1 VSHALDDCCCTTG
14 HPDTDVAGIR
24 RLVDMLAGV
33 ADPRQA
39 RGVRHR
45 IGTVLTVMVL
55 AVLAGARNFR
65 EIADRAAEL
74 PPQVLALAVCR
85 IHPVSGVHV
94 TPSKATIGRI
104 AHAIDA
110 DAADQRVGAWLRAEA
125 MATAIA
131 KEADRETPE
140 GLIAVAMDG
149 KTVRNTCLPGTE
161 GTEIKLFS
169 ALTHADAVV
178 IAQVRIPQDTNEIT
192 QVAALLAG
200 VDLSGVVVTGDAAHA
215 QHATAAY
222 LAGER
227 GGHDALTVKGNQ
239 CATRR
244 FGTSPPQAGQT
255 RREVCWVR

>member
-1 VSHALDDCCCTTG
+1 MLHALDDSYATTG
-14 HPDTDVAGIR
+14 HPDPDVAGIG

-55 AVLAGARNFR
+55 AVLASVRNFR

-74 PPQVLALAVCR
+74 PPQVLALAGCR
-85 IHPVSGVHV
+85 VHRVTGVHV
-94 TPSKATIGRI
+94 TPGKATVGRI

-110 DAADQRVGAWLRAEA
+110 DAADEQISAWIRAEA
-125 MATAIA
+125 MAAA
-131 KEADRETPE
+131 NPDRQTPE

-149 KTVRNTCLPGTE
+149 KTVRNTCPSGTE

-178 IAQVRIPQDTNEIT
+178 IAGGTHPAGHQRDHSGDLWVPRTRAPSLTW
-192 QVAALLAG
+192 AFCPSLLC
-200 VDLSGVVVTGDAAHA
+200 T
-215 QHATAAY
+215 
-222 LAGER
+222 
-227 GGHDALTVKGNQ
+227 
-239 CATRR
+239 
-244 FGTSPPQAGQT
+244 
-255 RREVCWVR
+255 